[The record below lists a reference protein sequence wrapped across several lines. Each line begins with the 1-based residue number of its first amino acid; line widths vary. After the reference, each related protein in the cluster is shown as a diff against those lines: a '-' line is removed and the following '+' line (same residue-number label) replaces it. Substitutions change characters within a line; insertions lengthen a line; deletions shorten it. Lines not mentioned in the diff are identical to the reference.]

1 MLFQN
6 EFEDDPVFEFSAT
19 NHMNGDDTAHNA
31 DDEVDSV
38 VSNQQNYTKI
48 TRKSHLELLLQKAN
62 SISGIRKM
70 NMQFKQERRE
80 VKCFKTK
87 ISPEGYEHR
96 ATLTKQYWNLC

>member
-19 NHMNGDDTAHNA
+19 NHMNGDDIAHNA

-48 TRKSHLELLLQKAN
+48 TRKSHL
-62 SISGIRKM
+62 
-70 NMQFKQERRE
+70 
-80 VKCFKTK
+80 
-87 ISPEGYEHR
+87 
-96 ATLTKQYWNLC
+96 